1 MFKSK
6 TMWFAIALAVLGAVE
21 ASLNLFADIL
31 TPTTYGIVTMVV
43 GVIVGVLRIVTTTP
57 LGDK

>member
-6 TMWFAIALAVLGAVE
+6 TMWFAISLSILGAVE

-31 TPTTYGIVTMVV
+31 TPTTYGIITMVV

-57 LGDK
+57 LGEK

>member
-6 TMWFAIALAVLGAVE
+6 TMWFAIALSVLGAVE

-31 TPTTYGIVTMVV
+31 TPTTYGIITMVV

-57 LGDK
+57 LGEK